1 MREHDRAGEAD
12 GRARRPAGQAE
23 HRRLDQELAADHPGR
38 GPSALR
44 SPISRIR
51 SVTET
56 SMMFMTPMPPT
67 SSEMRGDA
75 AEQDRSASWSTDVAV
90 VSSDC
95 WLVMVKSASVGV
107 VIPCRASSSAL
118 ASW

>member
-1 MREHDRAGEAD
+1 MT
-12 GRARRPAGQAE
+12 
-23 HRRLDQELAADHPGR
+23 R
-38 GPSALR
+38 GVAPSALR

-67 SSEMRGDA
+67 ISEMA
-75 AEQDRSASWSTDVAV
+75 AIPPRRIVSVWSTEVLAAI
-90 VSSDC
+90 SDASE
-95 WLVMVKSASVGV
+95 VMVKSASVGL
-107 VIPCRASSSAL
+107 VIPCSSSSRWS